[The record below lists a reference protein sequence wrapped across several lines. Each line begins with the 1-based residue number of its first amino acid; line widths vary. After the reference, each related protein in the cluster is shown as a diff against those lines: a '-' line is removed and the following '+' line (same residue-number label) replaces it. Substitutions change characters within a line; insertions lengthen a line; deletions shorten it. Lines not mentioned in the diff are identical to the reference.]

1 MGWRAEHERMISADG
16 GEKYWPSDQLQLDPC
31 LERQSFF
38 WARFE
43 QAAWRWSLSPWGA
56 VLLIESDGTTRVD
69 LGKYTV
75 GVGELAGFNVAS
87 SCSCSLPI
95 GADSQ
100 RCGLS
105 ECPSSTAIRP
115 DSWDEVSDES

>member
-1 MGWRAEHERMISADG
+1 MVAVTLGRRVVDRER
-16 GEKYWPSDQLQLDPC
+16 
-31 LERQSFF
+31 R
-38 WARFE
+38 
-43 QAAWRWSLSPWGA
+43 
-56 VLLIESDGTTRVD
+56 ESTRVD
-69 LGKYTV
+69 LGKYTM